1 MFFFW
6 TTPIPYVIN
15 QFMLTLKA
23 IINYLWKQA
32 EGDQKWSWLT
42 VFVCIEHADLFV
54 GQICG
59 NSRASV
65 DWQSRNANW
74 ATWEDIKIFLC
85 CTAFIY
91 ASVQSWFFYTFAFN
105 ICVIIICCWIV
116 GDIYHTKQ
124 NWTCHWKWQ
133 TVMYDENLFYVKKI
147 WDSVVSQN
155 LIFGLKSLRIFHQEN
170 GDSGWKG

>member
-6 TTPIPYVIN
+6 TSLHVIN
-15 QFMLTLKA
+15 QFMLALIE
-23 IINYLWKQA
+23 IINYLRNQA
-32 EGDQKWSWLT
+32 EGDQKWNWLT
-42 VFVCIEHADLFV
+42 VFVCIEHVDLFV

-74 ATWEDIKIFLC
+74 ATWEDIKIFFY

-91 ASVQSWFFYTFAFN
+91 ASVQICFFYTFAFS

-133 TVMYDENLFYVKKI
+133 TVMYDWWWK
-147 WDSVVSQN
+147 
-155 LIFGLKSLRIFHQEN
+155 LILC
-170 GDSGWKG
+170 

>member
-1 MFFFW
+1 M
-6 TTPIPYVIN
+6 
-15 QFMLTLKA
+15 
-23 IINYLWKQA
+23 
-32 EGDQKWSWLT
+32 
-42 VFVCIEHADLFV
+42 CIEHVDLFV

-91 ASVQSWFFYTFAFN
+91 ASVQICFFYTFAFN
-105 ICVIIICCWIV
+105 ICVIIICCWIF
-116 GDIYHTKQ
+116 GDIYQTKQ

-147 WDSVVSQN
+147 SCFTKFYFRT
-155 LIFGLKSLRIFHQEN
+155 LELKDFSSRKWRQRLKCIMAWH
-170 GDSGWKG
+170 

>member
-1 MFFFW
+1 MFFLDFSYSLRNE
-6 TTPIPYVIN
+6 PSHVES
-15 QFMLTLKA
+15 LTLLEV
-23 IINYLWKQA
+23 INYLRNQA
-32 EGDQKWSWLT
+32 KGDQKWNWLT
-42 VFVCIEHADLFV
+42 VFVCIEHVDLFV

-74 ATWEDIKIFLC
+74 ATWEDIKIFFY

-91 ASVQSWFFYTFAFN
+91 ASVQICFFYTFAFS

-133 TVMYDENLFYVKKI
+133 TVMYDWWWK
-147 WDSVVSQN
+147 
-155 LIFGLKSLRIFHQEN
+155 LILC
-170 GDSGWKG
+170 